1 MATRSGTPHSSEPR
15 LVYSRLND
23 DELVLIP
30 EDQALELAEVQE
42 AIRRAATWGELKSL
56 LPRRRWLQIVQG
68 YDEAD
73 EPLPAD
79 AESFDVD
86 KLPGY
91 ADGDWPEW
99 PAQEMLRWMPK
110 EIQERFGDVGAS
122 MVSGDSLLI
131 DPASEID
138 VVAALEKAGYICRRD
153 DKLVALA
160 SGY

>member
-79 AESFDVD
+79 AESFDAD

-110 EIQERFGDVGAS
+110 EIQERFGDVGTS

-131 DPASEID
+131 DPA
-138 VVAALEKAGYICRRD
+138 
-153 DKLVALA
+153 
-160 SGY
+160 